1 MSVEVRLHLEALNGS
16 ELSRQDKLTIL
27 RGQLTLIRERFER
40 GIPVSVA
47 AIRAAERMARSLEGQ
62 GITA

>member
-16 ELSRQDKLTIL
+16 ELSRQDKLTTL
-27 RGQLTLIRERFER
+27 RGQLTLIRERAER

-47 AIRAAERMARSLEGQ
+47 AIRAAESMARSLEGQ
-62 GITA
+62 EITA